1 MAIVR
6 YNPLRDLQTLQE
18 QMNRLMET
26 PWRRGFE
33 GEDLKEGLW
42 NPAVDIYEDAESLVV
57 KAEVPDIDQKDIEVK
72 IENNT
77 LTIKGERKHETD
89 VQKENYHRIERYFGA
104 FSRSFQLPPTVNQEK
119 VAAVCDKGVLTITL
133 GKKEEIKPKQI
144 NVKVK

>member
-6 YNPLRDLQTLQE
+6 YNPLRDMQTLQE
-18 QMNRLMET
+18 QMNRLMES
-26 PWRRGFE
+26 PWRRVFE

-42 NPAVDIYEDAESLVV
+42 NPPVDIYEDAESLMV

-89 VQKENYHRIERYFGA
+89 VKKDNYHRIERYFGS
-104 FSRSFQLPPTVNQEK
+104 FSRSFQLPPTVDQEK
-119 VAAVCDKGVLTITL
+119 VTAVCDKGVLTITL

-144 NVKVK
+144 NVKIK

>member
-104 FSRSFQLPPTVNQEK
+104 FSRSFQLPPTVDQEK

>member
-6 YNPLRDLQTLQE
+6 YNPLRELQTLQE

-26 PWRRGFE
+26 PWRREFD

-42 NPAVDIYEDAESLVV
+42 HPPVDIYEDAESLVV

-77 LTIKGERKHETD
+77 LSIKGERKHESD
-89 VQKENYHRIERYFGA
+89 VRKENFHRVERYFGT
-104 FSRSFQLPPTVNQEK
+104 FSRSFQLPPTVDQEK
-119 VAAVCDKGVLTITL
+119 VTAVCDKGVLTITL
-133 GKKEEIKPKQI
+133 AKKEVIKPKQI
-144 NVKVK
+144 SVTVK